1 MSSANNTYDKSKHFA
16 KNRIKREKFI
26 LDNIGL
32 GEDYDVFEEISQKY
46 GNKVLHIITDTGI
59 YKLITADDNKLITM
73 WVARPQ
79 QLKDLY
85 KRNHAELPKW
95 LLQKAIDHKQMGYC
109 FIGENN
115 PHNHYNKNSK
125 IAHIKENLKPD
136 RRKNKIIY

>member
-1 MSSANNTYDKSKHFA
+1 MSDNTYNKSQHFA
-16 KNRIKREKFI
+16 ENRAKREKFI

-32 GEDYDVFEEISQKY
+32 GEDYDIFEEISSKY
-46 GNKVLHIITDTGI
+46 GNKVLHIITDTAI
-59 YKLITADDNKLITM
+59 YKIVTADEEQKLITM

-115 PHNHYNKNSK
+115 PHNHYAKHNKQQKLNSGMRKSQRKQK
-125 IAHIKENLKPD
+125 IT
-136 RRKNKIIY
+136 Y